1 MPDSTRPSLRHSAR
15 VPSVLD
21 LPAAAHG
28 ARPVPVGHAWA
39 RVVDGQGCSRASAAG
54 VLHSPMHRAPRTQDP
69 VGSDLRD
76 KSGTSLT
83 SLRDWCG
90 GAAVVL
96 VLFALQALQQILEA
110 L

>member
-1 MPDSTRPSLRHSAR
+1 MPERTRPSLHRSVR
-15 VPSVLD
+15 VPSALD

-28 ARPVPVGHAWA
+28 ARPVPVGHARA

-69 VGSDLRD
+69 AGSDLRD
-76 KSGTSLT
+76 KTGTSLT
-83 SLRDWCG
+83 LRDWCG
-90 GAAVVL
+90 GTAVVL
-96 VLFALQALQQILEA
+96 MLFALQALQQLLEA